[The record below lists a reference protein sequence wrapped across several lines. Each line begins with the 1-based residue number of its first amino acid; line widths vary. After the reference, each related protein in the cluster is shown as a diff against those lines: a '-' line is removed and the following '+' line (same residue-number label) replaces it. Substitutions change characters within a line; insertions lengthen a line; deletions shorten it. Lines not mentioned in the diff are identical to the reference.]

1 MRVQRLI
8 KETCKI
14 VSEDVGEVKAAQIAR
29 SAQKLYAQ
37 KTRPIP
43 KNSDLIH
50 ISAFI
55 LELQC
60 MKP

>member
-29 SAQKLYAQ
+29 SAQNRYEALCAENY
-37 KTRPIP
+37 
-43 KNSDLIH
+43 SDLIH